1 MNISEILK
9 KLKIKAIP
17 VTITRRERLALM
29 IAGGVIAA
37 FLLVQLAVIPVVEKH
52 RLLNR
57 QLDAQQRSLQEM
69 IALQAEYL
77 QLKGRTEAARAEL
90 SRRRPGFTLFSF
102 LDSLAGQT
110 GLKDRIAYMKPSST
124 TQEGLPYKISLVETK
139 LQGITMKQLT
149 GYLYRVENSENS
161 VRIRRLSIS
170 REGNQQGTIDAVLL
184 VETYEL

>member
-1 MNISEILK
+1 MNWNEILK
-9 KLKIKAIP
+9 KLKIKGIP
-17 VTITRRERLALM
+17 LAVTRRERLALM
-29 IAGGVIAA
+29 VAGGVIAA
-37 FLLVQLAVIPVVEKH
+37 FLLIQLVVMPLIEKH

-57 QLDAQQRSLQEM
+57 RLEAQSRSLQEM
-69 IALQAEYL
+69 VALQGEYL
-77 QLKGRTEAARAEL
+77 QLKRRSETAQAEL

-110 GLKDRIAYMKPSST
+110 GLKDRIAYMKPSTT
-124 TQEGLPYKISLVETK
+124 TQEGLPYKISVVETK

-161 VRIRRLSIS
+161 VRIRRLSITK
-170 REGNQQGTIDAVLL
+170 EGNQQGTVDAVML